1 VRRVGAVIA
10 ASLPLILSA
19 CGGSGK
25 DAPAPSGSTG
35 GAPQT
40 TGTSAAAGAEVRF
53 SVPAVRNLDFN
64 SPGFHYPVTV
74 RLKVQGDGRTVA
86 LALRDAGRPD
96 QRCTQD
102 HPLGGCVTVDWAD
115 DPSRPHVPRSGVFA
129 NTVAVSTAKGTE
141 LLHLHPAGTLD
152 RRSEPYTPG

>member
-1 VRRVGAVIA
+1 MRRVGAVIA
-10 ASLPLILSA
+10 ASLPLLIAA

-25 DAPAPSGSTG
+25 QAPAPTG
-35 GAPQT
+35 GTTPAPAS
-40 TGTSAAAGAEVRF
+40 GGEARF
-53 SVPAVRNLDFN
+53 AVPAVRNLDFH
-64 SPGFHYPVTV
+64 SRGFHYPVTV
-74 RLKVQGDGRTVA
+74 RMKVQGGGRTVV
-86 LALRDAGRPD
+86 LALRNVSRPD

-129 NTVAVSTAKGTE
+129 NTVAIRTAQGTE

-152 RRSEPYTPG
+152 TRREPYTPG

>member
-53 SVPAVRNLDFN
+53 SVPAVRQ
-64 SPGFHYPVTV
+64 
-74 RLKVQGDGRTVA
+74 KVQGDGRTVA